1 MNQLKLHISLLKSIP
16 PNSMAPFLLFS
27 FEFSYTA
34 SITSSETFTNS
45 KVVIMMFSAYAI
57 VTSREVILARY
68 LYNHL
73 RNYTKILYANALLPT
88 TIINNPYRGIESY
101 KRILHI
107 NPFHS
112 SLHSELLIPTTDGFW
127 GCTIYCSL
135 FYKAARTGTF
145 GIRLCV
151 ICVSLGIKEG
161 MKRVI
166 SWGKKVLLMNIYIY
180 IWSLTV

>member
-88 TIINNPYRGIESY
+88 TLN
-101 KRILHI
+101 
-107 NPFHS
+107 
-112 SLHSELLIPTTDGFW
+112 
-127 GCTIYCSL
+127 
-135 FYKAARTGTF
+135 
-145 GIRLCV
+145 
-151 ICVSLGIKEG
+151 
-161 MKRVI
+161 
-166 SWGKKVLLMNIYIY
+166 
-180 IWSLTV
+180 

>member
-16 PNSMAPFLLFS
+16 PNSMAPFLLFL

-73 RNYTKILYANALLPT
+73 RNYTKILYANAPLPT
-88 TIINNPYRGIESY
+88 TLNW
-101 KRILHI
+101 L
-107 NPFHS
+107 
-112 SLHSELLIPTTDGFW
+112 LLITLTGKLNL
-127 GCTIYCSL
+127 TKEYYILIL
-135 FYKAARTGTF
+135 FTRRSTASYWYSPQMDS
-145 GIRLCV
+145 GIALFIAPCFTKPLEQEPSAS
-151 ICVSLGIKEG
+151 CCA
-161 MKRVI
+161 
-166 SWGKKVLLMNIYIY
+166 
-180 IWSLTV
+180 WSVCHWE